1 MRDHIGGGFHR
12 YSVDGDWR
20 VPHFEKML
28 YDQAQLALAYLEA
41 AQITT
46 DPFYGAVAHDTLA
59 YVAREM
65 TDEAGGFF
73 SAEDADSI
81 PVEHVGDPDAHKS
94 EGAFYAW
101 RSDELDALGDDACVV
116 RARFGIEADGNVPSD
131 PQGEFTGKNLLYTA
145 RTIEDVATRCGLDAT
160 AVHAALER
168 SRLRLFELRLAH
180 PRPLCDD
187 KVLTAWNG
195 LMIAAFARGARVLR
209 SASLGGSADVAA
221 EHLRLAVGA
230 ARFLRERMWDAER
243 QILYRRYRDGDV
255 AVEGYAEDYA
265 YAIFAALELAKAGG
279 GWDWLTWARELQ
291 ARQDALFWDDRHGGW
306 FSTTGADRSVLLRL
320 KEEYDGAEPTA
331 TSIGVFNLMT
341 LAHLDDASGLDGRIA
356 QTFRGSADRLSSHGR
371 MVPMLSAALS
381 GHVAGFGQ
389 IVLTGRAGDPA
400 VAQMFE
406 VVAAR
411 YLPFTIVVPIDPT
424 DADGTPG
431 FATTLADNEGSAKA
445 YVCQDFTCLA
455 PVSSPEALAAQLD
468 TRAKPSQS
476 A

>member
-1 MRDHIGGGFHR
+1 
-12 YSVDGDWR
+12 
-20 VPHFEKML
+20 
-28 YDQAQLALAYLEA
+28 
-41 AQITT
+41 
-46 DPFYGAVAHDTLA
+46 
-59 YVAREM
+59 
-65 TDEAGGFF
+65 
-73 SAEDADSI
+73 
-81 PVEHVGDPDAHKS
+81 
-94 EGAFYAW
+94 
-101 RSDELDALGDDACVV
+101 
-116 RARFGIEADGNVPSD
+116 
-131 PQGEFTGKNLLYTA
+131 
-145 RTIEDVATRCGLDAT
+145 
-160 AVHAALER
+160 
-168 SRLRLFELRLAH
+168 
-180 PRPLCDD
+180 
-187 KVLTAWNG
+187 
-195 LMIAAFARGARVLR
+195 
-209 SASLGGSADVAA
+209 
-221 EHLRLAVGA
+221 
-230 ARFLRERMWDAER
+230 
-243 QILYRRYRDGDV
+243 
-255 AVEGYAEDYA
+255 
-265 YAIFAALELAKAGG
+265 
-279 GWDWLTWARELQ
+279 
-291 ARQDALFWDDRHGGW
+291 
-306 FSTTGADRSVLLRL
+306 VLLRL

-468 TRAKPSQS
+468 ARAKSSQS